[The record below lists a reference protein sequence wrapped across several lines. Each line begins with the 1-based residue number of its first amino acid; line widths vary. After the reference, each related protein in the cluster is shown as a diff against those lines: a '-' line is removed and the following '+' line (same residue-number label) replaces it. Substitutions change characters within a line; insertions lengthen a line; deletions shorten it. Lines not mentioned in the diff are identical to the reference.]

1 MKNGTIDVLLLF
13 VTSSRNIYV
22 LLLRLI
28 SLRIVVMFVGSR
40 DLPENSFLLL
50 LVISE
55 RIGLCLV
62 TSHDH

>member
-1 MKNGTIDVLLLF
+1 M
-13 VTSSRNIYV
+13 IYV

-55 RIGLCLV
+55 RIGLYLV

>member
-62 TSHDH
+62 TSHGH